1 VNAMAR
7 SPLTRPRIE
16 RFLILT
22 NVALSV
28 EEGCSLFLPY
38 HRRGHLQ
45 FGRFTP
51 PQYFD
56 LRLMASEQDIRAL
69 PNGSRFYRADLH
81 IHSYGASHDLSD
93 AKMTPQG
100 IVQTAIEQNLH
111 LIAITPFVE
120 RATRLPVSVLLI
132 TCKRPGSCIPTEL
145 RAWRRSCWDGRR
157 GPGGVSQ
164 AGGLRRPNGSIG

>member
-1 VNAMAR
+1 
-7 SPLTRPRIE
+7 
-16 RFLILT
+16 
-22 NVALSV
+22 
-28 EEGCSLFLPY
+28 
-38 HRRGHLQ
+38 
-45 FGRFTP
+45 
-51 PQYFD
+51 
-56 LRLMASEQDIRAL
+56 MASEQDIRAL

-164 AGGLRRPNGSIG
+164 AGGLRPEGVGVMPWGRSGLTEVWVIEGRTDRSADDLRGWPWFVALRQAPEREARSSPP